1 MCGVT
6 EIESINLLGPIA
18 LTHGM
23 LEKERDQE
31 LRKYLHTRCEFKP
44 ELCLAR
50 TLAEY
55 SGSEF
60 TLDDEMQNVGGGRGG
75 GFTGHEPPRAS
86 VARDNLLDMLSDAR
100 SVAPLVLTARLHAA
114 VNDQS
119 YFYVFGHATA
129 SKEFIVSIIFL
140 RPLRLVCWAF
150 GLFDFEA
157 LSNRVSL
164 Q

>member
-6 EIESINLLGPIA
+6 EVESINLLGPVA

-31 LRKYLHTRCEFKP
+31 LKKYLHTRCEFKP

-60 TLDDEMQNVGGGRGG
+60 TLDDQVHSGVGIE
-75 GFTGHEPPRAS
+75 FTGHEPARAS
-86 VARDNLLDMLSDAR
+86 VARDNLLDILSDAR
-100 SVAPLVLTARLHAA
+100 SVAPVVLTARLHAA

-129 SKEFIVSIIFL
+129 SKEFIVSIILERTLLARKHSL
-140 RPLRLVCWAF
+140 RF
-150 GLFDFEA
+150 I
-157 LSNRVSL
+157 
-164 Q
+164 